1 MKQRFNRKTINI
13 LITMLLFL
21 VFVLC
26 ALFTVLIGGM
36 VYENIQDRM
45 ESSYTGSVALNYIAN
60 KVRQGDINGAVAV
73 REVDS
78 VPVLELKQ
86 EINGGTYVTQIYYYN
101 GYIRELFT
109 DIQSGL
115 DLSDGLE
122 IIECEGLELE
132 MKGCLI
138 EIRTTGAD
146 GGSLILAVRSGEPSD
161 EQEKWQ

>member
-1 MKQRFNRKTINI
+1 MKQRFRGQAFNI
-13 LITMLLFL
+13 LFTMLLFL

-26 ALFTVLIGGM
+26 ALFTVLIGGK
-36 VYENIQDRM
+36 VYENIQARI
-45 ESSYTGSVALNYIAN
+45 ECSYTGSVALNYIAN
-60 KVRQGDINGAVAV
+60 KVRQGDHYGAVKV
-73 REVDS
+73 REIDS

-86 EINGGTYVTQIYYYN
+86 EISGVTYVTQIYYYD

-115 DLSDGLE
+115 GLSDGLE
-122 IIECEGLELE
+122 IIRCEGLELD

-146 GGSLILAVRSGEPSD
+146 GGSLTLAVRSGEPWNED
-161 EQEKWQ
+161 E